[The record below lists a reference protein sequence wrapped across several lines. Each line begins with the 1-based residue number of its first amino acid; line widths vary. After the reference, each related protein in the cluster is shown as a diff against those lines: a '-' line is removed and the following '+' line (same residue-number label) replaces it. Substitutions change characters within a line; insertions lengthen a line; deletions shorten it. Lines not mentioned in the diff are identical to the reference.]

1 MGILT
6 AVNQFNSQK
15 DGVSS
20 EERRS
25 IIRRKMEY
33 HQTLCSRLSLCFI
46 CPYSITD
53 HCWCTQILFQTA
65 HHSLCLFCSYS
76 IFLWIRFPEC
86 HHVCLYNSLYLL
98 RMLVL
103 AQIKLS
109 HLGRKPLITK
119 LSHLAEDLNDGR
131 LLVAADAVSAEREQ
145 GMLSFPAASA
155 AGRASWLCAPAQMS
169 SIEAEQ
175 QHLVKW
181 RRGWLLSTYWIT
193 YPSLSP
199 FFVLLSSVTFKLLR
213 CLGHVAFKGSVEVV
227 TQ

>member
-33 HQTLCSRLSLCFI
+33 HQTLCSLLSLCFI

-53 HCWCTQILFQTA
+53 HCWCTKILFQTA

-109 HLGRKPLITK
+109 HLGRKPSSQNYLTWQRIWMTDGFWWLLMLLVLRGSK
-119 LSHLAEDLNDGR
+119 GCYHFLQHLLLAE
-131 LLVAADAVSAEREQ
+131 
-145 GMLSFPAASA
+145 
-155 AGRASWLCAPAQMS
+155 
-169 SIEAEQ
+169 
-175 QHLVKW
+175 HLDCVH
-181 RRGWLLSTYWIT
+181 
-193 YPSLSP
+193 
-199 FFVLLSSVTFKLLR
+199 LLR
-213 CLGHVAFKGSVEVV
+213 CHL
-227 TQ
+227 